1 MENHKF
7 TIAVVFAALVGV
19 TSCGFVLADSD
30 HYRGGDHEHEEHEDD
45 HGRGYDEEDDDDDDY
60 ERRTARLYCYDAGG
74 GFLGNARSNAA
85 NETCYD
91 TPLGGQVETVN
102 PPANGL
108 FSK

>member
-1 MENHKF
+1 
-7 TIAVVFAALVGV
+7 
-19 TSCGFVLADSD
+19 LADSN

-45 HGRGYDEEDDDDDDY
+45 HGRGYDDEDDDDDY
-60 ERRTARLYCYDAGG
+60 GRRTARLYCYDAGG

-102 PPANGL
+102 PPSNGL